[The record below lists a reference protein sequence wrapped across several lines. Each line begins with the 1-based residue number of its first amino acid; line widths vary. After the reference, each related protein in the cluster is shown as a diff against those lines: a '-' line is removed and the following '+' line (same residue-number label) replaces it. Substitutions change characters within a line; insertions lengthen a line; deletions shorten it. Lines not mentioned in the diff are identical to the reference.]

1 MNKET
6 IIRLVKQQPIKQEEF
21 TQFILDYIKYKE
33 KPEPT
38 AEQLMKILQLVN
50 AGIFSLKEAIE
61 DGIVMHNLQVQTI
74 VHNNQVVRIDVI

>member
-21 TQFILDYIKYKE
+21 NQFILDYIKFKE

-38 AEQLMKILQLVN
+38 AEQLIKIIQLIN
-50 AGIFSLKEAIE
+50 AGVFSLKEAVE

-74 VHNNQVVRIDVI
+74 VNNNQVIRIDVI

>member
-21 TQFILDYIKYKE
+21 NQFILDYIKFKE
-33 KPEPT
+33 KQEPT
-38 AEQLMKILQLVN
+38 AEQLIKIIQLIN
-50 AGIFSLKEAIE
+50 AGVFSLKEAVG

-74 VHNNQVVRIDVI
+74 VNNNQVIRIDVI

>member
-21 TQFILDYIKYKE
+21 NQFILDYIKFKE

-38 AEQLMKILQLVN
+38 AEQLIKIIQLIN
-50 AGIFSLKEAIE
+50 AGVFSLKEAVE

-74 VHNNQVVRIDVI
+74 VQNNQVIRIDVI